1 MPTHLYVGEPAPYV
15 HVYCGERSLVAIRHT
30 TTEPREVTCSLCAG
44 LLHAGLMTERDVLA
58 AKVEKFRAEVQ
69 TRESMLMNAR
79 GRLERAEAALH
90 QITATPQG
98 DGAPRPLEA
107 GDGGE

>member
-1 MPTHLYVGEPAPYV
+1 MAIHLYVGQPAPFV

-44 LLHAGLMTERDVLA
+44 LLHAGLLSPREILA
-58 AKVEKFRAEVQ
+58 AKVEKCRAEVQ
-69 TRESMLMNAR
+69 NRESLLMNAR
-79 GRLERAEAALH
+79 GRLERAEAALM

-98 DGAPRPLEA
+98 DGDPRDLEV
-107 GDGGE
+107 E